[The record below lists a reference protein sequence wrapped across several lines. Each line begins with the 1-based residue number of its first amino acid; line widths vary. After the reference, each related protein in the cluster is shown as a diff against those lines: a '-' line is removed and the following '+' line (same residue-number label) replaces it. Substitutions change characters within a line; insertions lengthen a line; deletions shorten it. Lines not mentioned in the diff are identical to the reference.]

1 MILML
6 KKLVVKYGFLS
17 AKMRFLSIKY
27 EFLSSKYVHKFNNWG
42 RNVNL
47 ANNQGKSID
56 HLFDL
61 YFVLIVWVQLELEY
75 KK

>member
-1 MILML
+1 M
-6 KKLVVKYGFLS
+6 
-17 AKMRFLSIKY
+17 
-27 EFLSSKYVHKFNNWG
+27 WG
-42 RNVNL
+42 RSVNL

-61 YFVLIVWVQLELEY
+61 LLIPNCMSSIGVGMQKIAIHSQIIGLKAALKISDII